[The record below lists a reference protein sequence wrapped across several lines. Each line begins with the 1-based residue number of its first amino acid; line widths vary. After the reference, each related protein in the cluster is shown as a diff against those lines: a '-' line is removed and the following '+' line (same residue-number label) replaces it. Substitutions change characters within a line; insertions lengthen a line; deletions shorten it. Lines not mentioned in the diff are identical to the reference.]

1 MSESERIK
9 KIIEGHASAES
20 RWARFGPYYAMFPMQ
35 FALNTVSKYSK
46 PGDFVLDPFAGRGSS
61 LFAAAA
67 LGRRAYGVEINPVG
81 WLYSTV
87 KLQPAAKEDVEKR
100 LQEIVDISKR
110 RQYIDLAGHADEFFK
125 MCFSRKVLSF
135 LCAARELLNWENNRV
150 DATLM
155 AFVLLYLHGK
165 RNSSLSNQMPM
176 TKATSKNYS
185 IEWWKK
191 EHLETPPEIEIYSFM
206 QKRIRW
212 RYGKGVPS
220 LSDAQVDYDDC
231 TTRLPNVLER
241 DQPIGLLLTSPP
253 YYGVTNYFV
262 DQWLR
267 LWMLQGPTSPT
278 ILTEERYKKRFDS
291 KEDYTELLDS
301 TFRTCAPIM
310 APKSTIYVRT
320 DSRDY
325 TLTAT
330 REILKKY
337 FPNYS
342 YTEKRSVC
350 KSKSQTELLNN
361 SSTKPREV
369 DIILRS

>member
-1 MSESERIK
+1 MSESEKIK
-9 KIIEGHASAES
+9 KIIDGHASAES
-20 RWARFGPYYAMFPMQ
+20 RWARFGPYYAMFPMR
-35 FALNTVSKYSK
+35 FALDTVSTYSK

-87 KLQPAAKEDVEKR
+87 KLQPAAKEDVEER
-100 LQEIVDISKR
+100 LQEIAERSKGR
-110 RQYIDLAGHADEFFK
+110 RYIALAGHADAFFK

-135 LCAARELLNWENNRV
+135 LYAARELLDWEHNRA

-185 IEWWKK
+185 IAWWKK
-191 EHLETPPEIEIYSFM
+191 EHLETPPEIEVYSFL
-206 QKRIRW
+206 QQRIRW
-212 RYGKGVPS
+212 RYGKGVPN
-220 LSDAQVDYDDC
+220 LSDARVDYGDC
-231 TTRLPNVLER
+231 TARLPEVLDR
-241 DQPIGLLLTSPP
+241 GRPIDLLLTSPP
-253 YYGVTNYFV
+253 YFGVTNYFV

-267 LWMLQGPTSPT
+267 LWMLQGPASPT

-291 KEDYTELLDS
+291 KEDYAELLDS
-301 TFRTCAPIM
+301 TFRACAPNM
-310 APKSTIYVRT
+310 APRSTIYVRT

-325 TLTAT
+325 TLTVT
-330 REILKKY
+330 RGILKKY

-342 YTEKRSVC
+342 YTERQSVC

-361 SSTKPREV
+361 SSVKPCEV
-369 DIILRS
+369 DIILER